1 MKMILLG
8 CPKSAKQ
15 NTLDCQKSME
25 TCSLFFWKM
34 CPETLLF
41 GSNTV
46 MDFST
51 NIKTE
56 IKKKDE
62 KKRKICQF
70 PLEYVVS
77 QVYLLFALLMY
88 THRYFFLP

>member
-1 MKMILLG
+1 ML
-8 CPKSAKQ
+8 S
-15 NTLDCQKSME
+15 TLDCQKSIE

-62 KKRKICQF
+62 KKGK
-70 PLEYVVS
+70 YVNS
-77 QVYLLFALLMY
+77 
-88 THRYFFLP
+88 PS